1 MTSAAEINSQAVS
14 PVLTDI
20 PTSRKS
26 RYLHFKG
33 TMLRTYYGEVNFVL
47 TTGRGLWILDKSVA
61 DVADGLDIGVTG
73 VLDFTAETADMH
85 GHGAVPAETG
95 VAPDSIEEGFAGIDA
110 ALVAGH

>member
-47 TTGRGLWILDKSVA
+47 TTGRELRILDKSVA
-61 DVADGLDIGVTG
+61 DVADGLDIGVAG
-73 VLDFTAETADMH
+73 VLDFTAQKAYVDV
-85 GHGAVPAETG
+85 HGAGAAGIV

-110 ALVAGH
+110 

>member
-61 DVADGLDIGVTG
+61 DVADGLDIGVAG
-73 VLDFTAETADMH
+73 VLDFTAQTAYMNAP
-85 GHGAVPAETG
+85 GG
-95 VAPDSIEEGFAGIDA
+95 VAAEIVVAPGSIGEGFAGKDA
-110 ALVAGH
+110 ALI